1 MAIRW
6 HFGPGGAE
14 AHGPQDSIT
23 RTFTGNKYYSL
34 AREVIQNSLDAV
46 LDRTEAV
53 RVSFSVFDLERT
65 ELPHLFSLNEA
76 ISRCA
81 ENYSDVS
88 NFVDFCT
95 KAGQLLSGDSLKCLR
110 ISDYNTKGLVFGE
123 GKTPFYAFMEAV
135 GYTLKDSSSSGGSFG
150 FGKGAY
156 YAASSLRTLLI
167 SSVYGEG
174 EHIFQGK
181 ARLTTHFDNENNK
194 KDYTG
199 LFGGENGRP
208 ITDSSVLPRS
218 LVRNEK
224 GTDVVLVG
232 FDDDDDTWTDEL
244 IKSVLNNFWLA
255 IWEGELIVE
264 VEEVLINKD
273 TLEKTIEQYYSE
285 QDDDGKTAEPEGWNP
300 YIYFKAVRYKDGPNN
315 RYFEESLPTLGNC
328 KLFIHIKDGL
338 PNRTMFARAPKM
350 TVFKRTS
357 NKASNYVGVFLCDD
371 DKGNA
376 ILRAMENPEHNQWR
390 KTNYLKDG
398 KPHPDA
404 RRAELEYADF
414 VNSCLEKIQ
423 TAHSGI
429 KQRIVGLEEY
439 LTIPEDLLADEEG
452 EGTGGPSGLDVTS
465 ENSEGETAVERSR
478 KASEPLEIT
487 LDVRRQTN
495 VLRTAEGDV
504 KGNEPVFTG
513 NPGDDGQGGDG
524 SAGSKPGHHVSTGGD
539 GVDMPTRRPL
549 PIRSRVGTQS
559 LQDRSIVHNVKI
571 FSSIHAKAELEFY
584 AGVDNDGG
592 DDDSLVILSAN
603 GSGGPLETSG
613 NKIIFI
619 DLVDGENPI
628 RVKFDS
634 PHKHSLRIKS
644 YEVQ

>member
-53 RVSFSVFDLERT
+53 RVSFGLFDLDRT
-65 ELPHLFSLNEA
+65 ELPGIFSLQDA

-81 ENYSDVS
+81 ENYSDVPH
-88 NFVDFCT
+88 FVDFCT
-95 KAGQLLSGDSLKCLR
+95 KAKLLLSCNSLTCLR

-156 YAASSLRTLLI
+156 YAASSLRTLMI

-174 EHIFQGK
+174 AHVFQGK
-181 ARLTTHFDNENNK
+181 ARLTTHFDDEGNK
-194 KDYTG
+194 RDYTG
-199 LFGGENGRP
+199 LLGGEMGKP
-208 ITDSSVLPRS
+208 ITDPSVLPPS
-218 LVRNEK
+218 LVRSEK

-255 IWEGELIVE
+255 IWDGELIVD
-264 VEEVLINKD
+264 VAGVSITKD
-273 TLEKTIEQYYSE
+273 TLENTIEKYYSE

-315 RYFEESLPTLGNC
+315 RFFERSLPTLGKC
-328 KLFIHIKDGL
+328 KLYLHIKDGL

-357 NKASNYVGVFLCDD
+357 NKASNYIGVFVCED
-371 DKGNA
+371 DKGNE

-404 RRAELEYADF
+404 RKAELEYADF
-414 VNSCLEKIQ
+414 VNSCLEDIQ

-429 KQRIVGLEEY
+429 KQRIIGLEEY

-452 EGTGGPSGLDVTS
+452 EGTGGSSGIDVTS
-465 ENSEGETAVERSR
+465 ENADGETAVERSR
-478 KASEPLEIT
+478 KGSEPLEIT

-495 VLRTAEGDV
+495 VLRSAQGSDDGD
-504 KGNEPVFTG
+504 EPIFTG
-513 NPGDDGQGGDG
+513 NPGDDGEGGDG
-524 SAGSKPGHHVSTGGD
+524 SAGSEPGHHVSLGGD
-539 GVDMPTRRPL
+539 DVDIPTKKPV
-549 PIRSRVGTQS
+549 PIRSRVGTQV
-559 LQDRSIVHNVKI
+559 LPDRSIIHNVKV
-571 FSSIHAKAELEFY
+571 FSTMIAKAELEFF

-592 DDDSLVILSAN
+592 DDDSLVILSAH
-603 GSGGPLETSG
+603 GAAGPIEFSG
-613 NKIIFI
+613 NKIISI
-619 DLVDGENPI
+619 DLVNGENAI
-628 RVKFDS
+628 RVMFDS